1 MINKISIKIAD
12 YFFEN
17 KFIEKNDIEIYV
29 YGLHLIIS
37 SVIGII
43 IILLIGLLIG
53 KFIDSVIFLLCFIIL
68 RNYSGGYHANS
79 YLRCNL
85 YFTGVF
91 LITDLIVNLTPTRL
105 IDSMSIIFICTSFCI
120 LFIYAPI
127 DNENKKLDKLQ
138 KAKNR
143 KISLIVFSILTV
155 IAVLAK
161 INDIYYYYNI
171 IVTIF
176 YVAILMII
184 QIIKER
190 NENEKIKKFVIDK
203 YS

>member
-1 MINKISIKIAD
+1 MINKVSIIIAD

-17 KFIEKNDIEIYV
+17 KLIEKKDIEIYV

-37 SVIGII
+37 SIIGII

-53 KFIDSVIFLLCFIIL
+53 RFIDSVIFLVCFILL

-91 LITDLIVNLTPTRL
+91 LITDLVINFTPAGL
-105 IDSMSIIFICTSFCI
+105 IDSMSVIFVCTSFCI
-120 LFIYAPI
+120 LFIYAPM
-127 DNENKKLDKLQ
+127 DNENKKLDKMQ
-138 KAKNR
+138 KVKNR
-143 KISLIVFSILTV
+143 KLTLIIFFILTV
-155 IAVLAK
+155 IAVSSK
-161 INDIYYYYNI
+161 INDIYYHYNI

-176 YVAILMII
+176 FVAILMVI